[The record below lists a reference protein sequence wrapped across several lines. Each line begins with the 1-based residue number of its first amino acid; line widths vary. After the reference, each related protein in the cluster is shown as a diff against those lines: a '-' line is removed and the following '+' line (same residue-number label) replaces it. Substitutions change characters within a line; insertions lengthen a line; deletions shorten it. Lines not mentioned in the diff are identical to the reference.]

1 MRENTNQKNSKY
13 GHFLRSV
20 IVNRDGLSKINFA
33 TFCENN
39 YRLKNRP
46 KHHIKVSYSLNI
58 DHVVGDSIPWSQS
71 FSDPVLFYQPWKA
84 CSDFWISVQ
93 YYPIQTLS
101 KLKEKECLEKAIH
114 RCSAQP
120 MFYKQWF
127 TMIYKNS
134 IPLQIIS
141 LKIRKEFP
149 KLFLIIS
156 KGLPLN
162 VCVKSI
168 TTILNFQHPIAYRGN
183 KN

>member
-46 KHHIKVSYSLNI
+46 KVSYSLNI

-101 KLKEKECLEKAIH
+101 KLKE
-114 RCSAQP
+114 R
-120 MFYKQWF
+120 MFRKSYSQVF
-127 TMIYKNS
+127 CTTNVLQTMIHND
-134 IPLQIIS
+134 LQKQYS
-141 LKIRKEFP
+141 FAD
-149 KLFLIIS
+149 
-156 KGLPLN
+156 
-162 VCVKSI
+162 
-168 TTILNFQHPIAYRGN
+168 NFSEN
-183 KN
+183 

>member
-20 IVNRDGLSKINFA
+20 IVNRDDLSKINFA

-141 LKIRKEFP
+141 LKIRK
-149 KLFLIIS
+149 
-156 KGLPLN
+156 
-162 VCVKSI
+162 
-168 TTILNFQHPIAYRGN
+168 
-183 KN
+183 